1 MEEFLG
7 QAKLL
12 AKTAEQILIDG
23 NNSGGPQ
30 EIDNKLL
37 LYKDSINTNKNR
49 NKIYGISEFLN
60 LG

>member
-1 MEEFLG
+1 MEEF
-7 QAKLL
+7 QVKKPNYH
-12 AKTAEQILIDG
+12 KTAEQILIDG

-49 NKIYGISEFLN
+49 NKIYGIWDFI